1 MTQLLISVRNAD
13 EAAQALAAGAD
24 IIDLK
29 DPDSGALG
37 ALNTEDTRQV
47 LQIVNG
53 RLPVSATVGEGHHT
67 LDALL
72 DPIRLRITLGVDV
85 IKVSVSDLF
94 YRGDFMHE
102 ISSLACGKT
111 RFVAVFFADSEPD
124 FGLLPR
130 LHQAGFWGAMLD
142 TRYKHKNLLQNR
154 TSGYLRHFVALCS
167 QNGLR
172 TGLAGSL
179 QPQHIDKLA
188 KINATYLGFRGGVC
202 ENFSRSQNLSQIKVE
217 AVVNM
222 LRQHNKHGWEPQQD
236 AGYELRASP

>member
-1 MTQLLISVRNAD
+1 VRNAN

-37 ALNTEDTRQV
+37 ALNAEDTRQV
-47 LQIVNG
+47 LQMVNG
-53 RLPVSATVGEGHHT
+53 RVPVSATVGEDHHT

-72 DPIRLRITLGVDV
+72 DPIRLRIALGVDV
-85 IKVSVSDLF
+85 VKISVSDLF
-94 YRGDFMHE
+94 YRDDFMHE
-102 ISSLACGKT
+102 VSSLASGQT
-111 RFVAVFFADSEPD
+111 RLVAVFFADSEPD

-130 LHQAGFWGAMLD
+130 LHQAGCWGAMLD

-154 TSGYLRHFVALCS
+154 TSDYLRHFIALCG
-167 QNGLR
+167 QYGLE

-179 QPQHIDKLA
+179 QPQDIDKLA

-202 ENFSRSQNLSQIKVE
+202 ENSSRIQSLSRIKVE
-217 AVVNM
+217 AVANM
-222 LRQHNKHGWEPQQD
+222 LRQHNMG
-236 AGYELRASP
+236 AATGYRL